1 MKMNKLVFTFCFRYF
16 LTSGWVSEDLSPI
29 PTTVT
34 VQWSRNRALWEVEIP
49 GLQAMTGDIIQ
60 AGL

>member
-1 MKMNKLVFTFCFRYF
+1 MICFRLF
-16 LTSGWVSEDLSPI
+16 STSGWVSEDLSPI

-34 VQWSRNRALWEVEIP
+34 VQWSRNRALWEEETP

-60 AGL
+60 VGL